1 VAPAAGR
8 RTHTHTHTHTYFHL
22 YIVDNTT
29 IIILQDVHE
38 VSNAEFDL
46 FVRETGHKT
55 EAETFGDSFVMDA
68 FISEKVLFNNVYFF
82 CW

>member
-1 VAPAAGR
+1 
-8 RTHTHTHTHTYFHL
+8 
-22 YIVDNTT
+22 
-29 IIILQDVHE
+29 

-68 FISEKVLFNNVYFF
+68 FISEKVLFNNVYFL
-82 CW
+82 C